1 MPSVTFVYCSNAQ
14 HEVATAAMDARHAGT
29 ATLEGTRSYHVFVP
43 TGEGKLLCGRTT
55 AHPLREEGSVLAP
68 AAPPLRELNY
78 PVLPMEELT
87 AGQYVTL
94 RQETKFV
101 IGQILTTDLT
111 TDTVTLTCLA
121 PLGRHRSYQKPEPAV
136 VVTVPRSDV
145 LVKTEVAPTA
155 TKKDKFTIPTAHKD
169 ATDAALKERGK

>member
-1 MPSVTFVYCSNAQ
+1 
-14 HEVATAAMDARHAGT
+14 
-29 ATLEGTRSYHVFVP
+29 
-43 TGEGKLLCGRTT
+43 
-55 AHPLREEGSVLAP
+55 
-68 AAPPLRELNY
+68 
-78 PVLPMEELT
+78 MEELT

-121 PLGRHRSYQKPEPAV
+121 PLGRHRSYQKPDPAV

>member
-1 MPSVTFVYCSNAQ
+1 
-14 HEVATAAMDARHAGT
+14 MDARHAGT
-29 ATLEGTRSYHVFVP
+29 TTLEGTRSYHVFVP

-68 AAPPLRELNY
+68 AAPPPRELNY

-101 IGQILTTDLT
+101 RDRPDL
-111 TDTVTLTCLA
+111 DN
-121 PLGRHRSYQKPEPAV
+121 
-136 VVTVPRSDV
+136 
-145 LVKTEVAPTA
+145 
-155 TKKDKFTIPTAHKD
+155 
-169 ATDAALKERGK
+169 